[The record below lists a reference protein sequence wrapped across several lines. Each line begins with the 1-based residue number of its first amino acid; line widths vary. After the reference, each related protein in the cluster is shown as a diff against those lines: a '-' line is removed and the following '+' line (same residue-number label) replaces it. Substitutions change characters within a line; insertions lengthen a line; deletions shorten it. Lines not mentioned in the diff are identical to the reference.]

1 MYNCVCS
8 FCEGLHRMEL
18 KSLSLKNSRRPC
30 KGTSPV
36 MSYVKE
42 SCFTSHKSAF
52 CEVSSH
58 SKCWLTNILRVGL
71 AWGRGGGYSVFQVM
85 GMIEWDRRALL
96 TTNLQI
102 VLNTQTKTNPYLS
115 QATQKNTCQIFLPQ
129 KLPQTTISNP
139 PKFFE
144 HPLHLKFG
152 VPSPP
157 PGLKVAMKHTCPS
170 HGLRTFCGKF
180 VRLQITS
187 LEREKH

>member
-1 MYNCVCS
+1 MKFYDV
-8 FCEGLHRMEL
+8 G
-18 KSLSLKNSRRPC
+18 LKN
-30 KGTSPV
+30 
-36 MSYVKE
+36 YVVL
-42 SCFTSHKSAF
+42 FA
-52 CEVSSH
+52 
-58 SKCWLTNILRVGL
+58 RQ
-71 AWGRGGGYSVFQVM
+71 GRGLNHSGGNSEGRPILGEGGYSVFQVM

-115 QATQKNTCQIFLPQ
+115 QATQKNTCQIFLPK
-129 KLPQTTISNP
+129 KLPHTTISNP

-152 VPSPP
+152 VPLPPP

-170 HGLRTFCGKF
+170 HGLRTFCGKL

>member
-1 MYNCVCS
+1 MKFYDV
-8 FCEGLHRMEL
+8 R
-18 KSLSLKNSRRPC
+18 LKNYVVLFARQGRGLNHSGGNSEGRPSL
-30 KGTSPV
+30 G
-36 MSYVKE
+36 E
-42 SCFTSHKSAF
+42 
-52 CEVSSH
+52 
-58 SKCWLTNILRVGL
+58 G
-71 AWGRGGGYSVFQVM
+71 GGGYSVFQVM

-115 QATQKNTCQIFLPQ
+115 QATQKNTCQIFLPK